1 VAEVEIAY
9 GAVVPL
15 PPEAAFAFVA
25 DPTTWPRFFDALES
39 AEPLEG
45 WGAVG
50 GRGRMTTRFLGSSV
64 TSELEITEWDPPR
77 AFRYTAHQGG
87 RPDLDNLRV
96 FTPLGSGTQLRGT
109 TTIRPR
115 PGVRGLID
123 RVTLRVLARVYAKA
137 MRRLPAVAGGAAGPH

>member
-1 VAEVEIAY
+1 MVATSRGQAEASPGTRTRDGGGQMAEVEIAY

-15 PPEAAFAFVA
+15 PPEAAFAFVS

-39 AEPLEG
+39 AGPLDG

-64 TSELEITEWDPPR
+64 TSELELTEWDPPR
-77 AFRYTAHQGG
+77 AFRYTARQAG

-96 FTPLGSGTQLRGT
+96 FTPLG
-109 TTIRPR
+109 
-115 PGVRGLID
+115 
-123 RVTLRVLARVYAKA
+123 
-137 MRRLPAVAGGAAGPH
+137 

>member
-1 VAEVEIAY
+1 MAEVEIAY

-15 PPEAAFAFVA
+15 PPEVAFAFVS

-39 AEPLEG
+39 AEPLDG
-45 WGAVG
+45 WGTVG

-64 TSELEITEWDPPR
+64 TSELELTEWDPPR
-77 AFRYTAHQGG
+77 AFRYTARQGG

-96 FTPLGSGTQLRGT
+96 FTPLGTGTQLRGT

-115 PGVRGLID
+115 RGVRGLID
-123 RVTLRVLARVYAKA
+123 RVTLRVLARVFAKA